1 MGTPKLKLG
10 DNVKFILPT
19 APTRPITLNRGMSM
33 TGWSD
38 IIGLDSDIKEDG
50 AGFNDSATRINSI
63 IQAELD
69 KGIASSKILVAGFS
83 QGGAL
88 ALHVALRH
96 PLQLAGCVAL
106 PLSCRTVV
114 ECRSFT
120 HSSSKLFI
128 LLLLKISNIARSTAT
143 TTMSCHSSGDSEAM
157 RSNF

>member
-1 MGTPKLKLG
+1 
-10 DNVKFILPT
+10 
-19 APTRPITLNRGMSM
+19 M

-38 IIGLDSDIKEDG
+38 IIGLDIDSKEDF

-63 IQAELD
+63 IQAEVD

-106 PLSCRTVV
+106 STWLPLN
-114 ECRSFT
+114 EEYPAAL
-120 HSSSKLFI
+120 SSSAANLHI
-128 LLLLKISNIARSTAT
+128 LQVSYCTYTISCHNNARSTAT

-157 RSNF
+157 RSLFH